1 MEPTTPNRR
10 AFIKQTGITLS
21 ATAFLGLSPLAC
33 QSQEEL
39 SVQGAI
45 DLIMAQVPGERN
57 PDTVDTIKSSS
68 GDQKLTGIVSTFLA
82 TVEVIREA
90 IDKNANLIITHEPT
104 YYNHRDEVD
113 WLKEDAVYGYKRKL
127 LEEHN
132 IVVWRFHDYWHQVE
146 PDGILQGFINALGW
160 QGFLNT
166 KIENACFIPKTTMK
180 ELAAFLKRQLKLD
193 RCFFVGDGDLE
204 CSSVGLLPGAW
215 GKDKH
220 IDLLREDIEVLI
232 IGEAA
237 EWETVEYVR
246 DASLAGMKKGLI
258 ILGHAMSEEPGM
270 LYLVEWLGRF
280 LPQVP
285 TFHVPAKDPFTP
297 V

>member
-1 MEPTTPNRR
+1 MESTTPNRR
-10 AFIKQTGITLS
+10 SFIKQTGITLS

-39 SVQGAI
+39 TIQGAI
-45 DLIMAQVPGERN
+45 DIIMAQVPVEKN
-57 PDTVDTIKSSS
+57 PDTVDTIKSST
-68 GDQKLTGIVSTFLA
+68 GDQKLTGIVTTFLA
-82 TVEVIREA
+82 TIEVIRAA

-104 YYNHRDEVD
+104 YYNHRDEVE
-113 WLKEDAVYGYKRKL
+113 WLKEDPVYEYKRNL
-127 LEEHN
+127 LEENN
-132 IVVWRFHDYWHQVE
+132 IVVWRFHDYWHKVR
-146 PDGILQGFINALGW
+146 PDGILQGFINAMGW

-180 ELAAFLKRQLKLD
+180 ELASFLKRQLKLD
-193 RCFFVGDGDLE
+193 RCFYIGDPELA
-204 CSSVGLLPGAW
+204 CSSIGMLPGSW
-215 GKDKH
+215 GREKH
-220 IDLLREDIEVLI
+220 IDLLRKDIDVLI

-246 DASLAGMKKGLI
+246 DASMAGMKKGLI
-258 ILGHAMSEEPGM
+258 ILGHANSEEPGM
-270 LYLVEWLGRF
+270 FYLVEWLGRF

-285 TFHVPAKDPFTP
+285 IFHVPARDPFVP